1 MYKKREFKKL
11 ESKYSKYQ
19 DEGTVGFLM
28 NICHK
33 NLEYQIKPYINKN
46 SKILEIWSGYLTS
59 F

>member
-1 MYKKREFKKL
+1 MYKKKFKKL

-28 NICHK
+28 NLCHK
-33 NLEYQIKPYINKN
+33 NLEN
-46 SKILEIWSGYLTS
+46 SYRLLEKKTQK